1 MAKRIFQASAII
13 EQVSTRRD
21 NTIKLSVGVQ
31 DLDPES
37 ETMLMRL
44 RNKVG
49 WFVFSES
56 TIDKQDLAS
65 IPEEVKIDKG
75 EKSASQRLRSRM
87 FVYFT
92 EYLRKDK
99 NDFNLWRDR
108 QLELLGQRYLDK
120 LDN

>member
-1 MAKRIFQASAII
+1 MAKQIFQASAII

>member
-1 MAKRIFQASAII
+1 MEKQIFQASAII